1 MNLVNQLADVTA
13 LRDLERLDQ
22 ALVTLVMDTLVMDT
36 LKPHWA
42 AVRMTVHD
50 HPHVRWTVRAL
61 QRNNEVG
68 LQFDSPSVELEQL
81 PLLETQP
88 EAARALA
95 LGEPCFASN
104 EEAIHLACFPL
115 FDDDGGAAVL
125 QVATA
130 KALTQEQVRMVSS
143 FLRFYGNF
151 RELVTDN
158 ERDLLTG
165 LLNRKT
171 FDEAF
176 TRAAQMTLTR
186 GDAAAAEA
194 PDQRTIAADSPAW
207 LGMVDVDHFKR
218 VNDSYGHLV
227 GDEVLLLMARL
238 MRASF
243 RHTDR
248 LFRFGGEEFVVLLR
262 GAPQAGAAR
271 AFEKLRLAA
280 ESYDFPQVGRITLS
294 VGFTELL
301 PDDTPHAALERADR
315 AVYVAKQSGRNQALS
330 HEQLVEDGRLEPP
343 ASVGSV
349 DFF

>member
-22 ALVTLVMDTLVMDT
+22 ALVTLVMDTLR
-36 LKPHWA
+36 PQWA

-61 QRNNEVG
+61 QRANEVG
-68 LQFDSPSVELEQL
+68 LHFDSPSLELEQL
-81 PLLETQP
+81 PLLDTQL

-95 LGEPCFASN
+95 QGEPCFSIDG
-104 EEAIHLACFPL
+104 EAQNLACFPL
-115 FDDDGGAAVL
+115 FDDDGGAGVL
-125 QVATA
+125 QIATP
-130 KALTQEQVRMVSS
+130 KAMTQERVRMVSS

-176 TRAAQMTLTR
+176 TRAAQMTLAR
-186 GDAAAAEA
+186 GPTASTEDL
-194 PDQRTIAADSPAW
+194 DQRSASADSPAW
-207 LGMVDVDHFKR
+207 LGMIDVDHFKR
-218 VNDSYGHLV
+218 VNDTFGHLV

-238 MRASF
+238 MRACF

-294 VGFTELL
+294 VGFTELQ

-315 AVYVAKQSGRNQALS
+315 AVYVAKQSGRNQALC
-330 HEQLVEDGRLEPP
+330 HEKLVEDGRLEPP

>member
-22 ALVTLVMDTLVMDT
+22 ALVTLVMDTLRPRWV
-36 LKPHWA
+36 

-50 HPHVRWTVRAL
+50 HPHVRWTVRAML
-61 QRNNEVG
+61 RANEVG
-68 LQFDSPSVELEQL
+68 MVFDLPSVEPDQL
-81 PLLETQP
+81 PLLDTQP

-95 LGEPCFASN
+95 LGEACFSRHG
-104 EEAIHLACFPL
+104 EAGHLACFPL
-115 FDDDGGAAVL
+115 FDDDGGSGVL
-125 QVATA
+125 QIAST
-130 KALTQEQVRMVSS
+130 KGMTQERVRMVSS

-176 TRAAQMTLTR
+176 TRAAQMTLTHS
-186 GDAAAAEA
+186 DTASDDEL
-194 PDQRTIAADSPAW
+194 DQRSVSADSPTW

-218 VNDSYGHLV
+218 VNDTYGHLV

-238 MRASF
+238 MRANF

-262 GAPQAGAAR
+262 GSPQAGAAR

-294 VGFTELL
+294 VGFTELQ

-315 AVYVAKQSGRNQALS
+315 AVYFAKQSGRNQALC
-330 HEQLVEDGRLEPP
+330 HEKLVEDGRLEPP